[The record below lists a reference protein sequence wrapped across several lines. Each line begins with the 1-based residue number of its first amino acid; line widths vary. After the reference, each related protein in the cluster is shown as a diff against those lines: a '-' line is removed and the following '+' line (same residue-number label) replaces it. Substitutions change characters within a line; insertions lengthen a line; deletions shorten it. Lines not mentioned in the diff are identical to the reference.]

1 MAGFICFQICG
12 GLTFPV
18 HRNVLSVCSETF
30 SDMFSADTKVSKFN
44 ITSVDPEILSAMLEF
59 VYCAKIAPEKISLEL
74 LAAADFYG
82 IKSLI
87 RACERHLIRR
97 LTCKNVVDTLVATH
111 GTSAEY
117 LWKAASILFLQEHFS
132 LEEAQEVARLEN
144 LKPEAFIG
152 IVKVS
157 AERAEAIVVAAR
169 FRK

>member
-1 MAGFICFQICG
+1 M
-12 GLTFPV
+12 TFPV
-18 HRNVLSVCSETF
+18 HRCVLSVCSDKF

-117 LWKAASILFLQEHFS
+117 LWKAASILFLHYHS
-132 LEEAQEVARLEN
+132 WLEEAQEVEKLSK
-144 LKPEAFIG
+144 LKPEVFIG

-157 AERAEAIVVAAR
+157 VERAEARAEAIADAVESW
-169 FRK
+169 K